1 MGRWGG
7 DKGRQRQKN
16 KNVKNEKKWSIKRM
30 TKVRVGNDNKKNN
43 KQINN
48 KKTKIDKAKM
58 TQDGVERI
66 RKVMTHTKQ

>member
-16 KNVKNEKKWSIKRM
+16 KNVKNGKRWSIKRM

-58 TQDGVERI
+58 TQDGVER
-66 RKVMTHTKQ
+66 TTE

>member
-58 TQDGVERI
+58 TQDGVER
-66 RKVMTHTKQ
+66 TTE